1 MILYCILPG
10 CIVLWCLKKI
20 SYSMTVYL
28 SILINPHIPCTVA
41 IKPMISGS
49 NINFCTEIVMI
60 IIPRIIKNI
69 LIVFFVILLD

>member
-1 MILYCILPG
+1 MIA
-10 CIVLWCLKKI
+10 
-20 SYSMTVYL
+20 YL

-69 LIVFFVILLD
+69 LIVFFVILPD

>member
-1 MILYCILPG
+1 
-10 CIVLWCLKKI
+10 
-20 SYSMTVYL
+20 MTVYL

-69 LIVFFVILLD
+69 LIVFFVILPD